1 MIMTAEPTPAT
12 RATLTPVSGSD
23 EPIHVHFNPT
33 SLQVSITNT
42 LEEKGRGNQK
52 TQYVSK
58 SSAKLTFD
66 LIFDT
71 TATGGDVRLDTGKVA
86 KLMVPG
92 KRDQQGTPP
101 TIVKFEWGTFTFQ
114 GLIESYKETIDF
126 FSSDG
131 IPLRASLN
139 LTLASQEKVF
149 DTLGSGNADRRAE
162 PVVQDLSPT
171 GDRLHDVSR
180 RSGNPAA
187 GRAIAADNGLE
198 TLRFASG
205 PIALNPNI
213 KLSPP
218 ITFASTDAGGSI
230 GRLIG
235 GSAGLSIGG
244 AAGIAASAGAGLSI
258 GGAAGLSAGVS
269 ASAGAFS
276 ELHSQRS
283 QSRLNVR
290 LDPSRLLQSP
300 ATVSLSNREDATF
313 ELGGQVQASAESGFY
328 ADVGTKATLRS
339 RIQFS

>member
-1 MIMTAEPTPAT
+1 MTATFT
-12 RATLTPVSGSD
+12 RATLTPVRSNGTPDSN
-23 EPIHVHFNPT
+23 EVIRVHFNPT
-33 SLQVSITNT
+33 SLQISINNETEPKKNAH
-42 LEEKGRGNQK
+42 QK
-52 TQYVSK
+52 KVQFITK
-58 SSAKLTFD
+58 SSAQLTLD

-71 TATGGDVRLDTGKVA
+71 TDTGSDVRVATAKVA
-86 KLMVPG
+86 QLMKPG
-92 KRDQQGTPP
+92 KDERQGQPA
-101 TIVKFEWGTFTFQ
+101 TIVKFEWGAFVFQ
-114 GLIESYKETIDF
+114 GLIKSYKEIIDF
-126 FSSDG
+126 FSSGG
-131 IPLRASLN
+131 IPLRATLN
-139 LTLASQEKVF
+139 LTLDSLPTVF
-149 DTLGSGNADRRAE
+149 DSFIKSNVKPE
-162 PVVQDLSPT
+162 PVVIQNLSPQ
-171 GDRLHDVSR
+171 GDRLHEVSQQA
-180 RSGNPAA
+180 GNSDAS
-187 GRAIAADNGLE
+187 RAIAADNGLE

-230 GRLIG
+230 GGLIG

-269 ASAGAFS
+269 ASADAFS

-313 ELGGQVQASAESGFY
+313 QMGGQVQASAESGFY